1 MFEADEAETQRE
13 PSLVTHHYGTENL
26 AIGLKHLFEVFISEV
41 RPRELLDEEVVENSP
56 ALDSLVPL
64 EVPLHIE
71 YAVLTKL
78 LPIETFDGSLGKL
91 FL

>member
-13 PSLVTHHYGTENL
+13 PSLVTHHYCTENL
-26 AIGLKHLFEVFISEV
+26 AVGLKHPLEVFIGEV
-41 RPRELLDEEVVENSP
+41 SPRELFDEQIVENSP
-56 ALDSLVPL
+56 TRDPLVPL

-78 LPIETFDGSLGKL
+78 LPVKL
-91 FL
+91 LN

>member
-1 MFEADEAETQRE
+1 M
-13 PSLVTHHYGTENL
+13 VTHHNCTENL

-41 RPRELLDEEVVENSP
+41 RPWELLDEEVVEDSP
-56 ALDSLVPL
+56 ALDSLVSL

-78 LPIETFDGSLGKL
+78 LPVKL
-91 FL
+91 IY